1 MKEFVVK
8 DYHTDLI
15 DYCNTEIVT
24 LNTRVHNYII
34 DIYNIKRTIVKDHP
48 EFIRKYEIDIN
59 SIITNKVKGSSLLL
73 TYNNSEDLFIS
84 RYNHLLTIINKI
96 NKDVAKSN
104 KFVLVRNMPLAV
116 LKIVLYACNFEHTK
130 YMLKGLRVR
139 LPKIGELYIARV
151 PYDSSLPDWG
161 ASNRFKDFLKENG
174 AAPKDKDNPNG
185 KLWLVDNGLNRDDFC
200 LVRWSKLNSKLLNK
214 TQYRF
219 NASVFGNFYP
229 KSLKR
234 TYTINEILNRT
245 DTGLFD
251 KLIHIYRFH
260 YQYTQDNY
268 PFINYTKERKKY
280 GS

>member
-8 DYHTDLI
+8 DYHKDLV
-15 DYCNTEIVT
+15 DYCNTEIDIINDRIHDYV
-24 LNTRVHNYII
+24 I
-34 DIYNIKRTIVKDHP
+34 DIYDIKNIVIKEHSIYLT
-48 EFIRKYEIDIN
+48 KYNIDIN
-59 SIITNKVKGSSLLL
+59 NIITNKSKGSVLLL
-73 TYNNSEDLFIS
+73 TNNIEEDLFIS

-96 NKDVAKSN
+96 KKDSAKN
-104 KFVLVRNMPLAV
+104 RKLLLTRNIPTSI
-116 LKIVLYACNFEHTK
+116 LKIILFATNFEHTK

-139 LPKIGELYIARV
+139 FPKIGELYIARL

-161 ASNRFKDFLKENG
+161 ASNRFKEFLKDN
-174 AAPKDKDNPNG
+174 AITPKDKNNPNG

-219 NASVFGNFYP
+219 NPSVFGNFYP

-234 TYTINEILNRT
+234 TYTIDEIINRT

-251 KLIHIYRFH
+251 KVIHIYRFH

-268 PFINYTKERKKY
+268 PFINYNKNRNK
-280 GS
+280 

>member
-8 DYHTDLI
+8 DYHSDLI
-15 DYCNTEIVT
+15 DYCNTEINILTDKIHEYIVT
-24 LNTRVHNYII
+24 
-34 DIYNIKRTIVKDHP
+34 IYNIKRTLINEHT
-48 EFIRKYEIDIN
+48 EFIRKYDIKLD
-59 SIITNKVKGSSLLL
+59 SILTNKTKGTSLLL
-73 TYNNSEDLFIS
+73 TSNTNEDLFVS
-84 RYNHLLTIINKI
+84 RYNHLLIIICKI
-96 NKDVAKSN
+96 NKCSIQNRKLLLIRNIPVAI
-104 KFVLVRNMPLAV
+104 
-116 LKIVLYACNFEHTK
+116 LKVVLYACNFEHTK

-139 LPKIGELYIARV
+139 LPKIGELYVARV

-161 ASNRFKDFLKENG
+161 ASNRFKEFLKENSV
-174 AAPKDKDNPNG
+174 APKDKDNPNG

-268 PFINYTKERKKY
+268 PFINYIKHRK
-280 GS
+280 

>member
-8 DYHTDLI
+8 DYHSDLI
-15 DYCNTEIVT
+15 DYCNTEINILTDKIHEYIVT
-24 LNTRVHNYII
+24 
-34 DIYNIKRTIVKDHP
+34 IYNIKRTLINEHT
-48 EFIRKYEIDIN
+48 EFIRKYDIKLD
-59 SIITNKVKGSSLLL
+59 SILTNKTKGTSLLL
-73 TYNNSEDLFIS
+73 TSNTNEDLFVS
-84 RYNHLLTIINKI
+84 RYNHLLIIICKI
-96 NKDVAKSN
+96 NKCSIQNRKLLLIRNIPVAI
-104 KFVLVRNMPLAV
+104 
-116 LKIVLYACNFEHTK
+116 LKVVLYACNFEHTK

-139 LPKIGELYIARV
+139 LPKIGELYVARV

-268 PFINYTKERKKY
+268 PFINYIKHRK
-280 GS
+280 